1 MNMLTWKLTRLPHR
15 EAYCEMKIKEKGLT
29 GKAARLRKQTYSTG
43 KGFNAFREMEEAK
56 SRDKKE
62 KAKAAKAEEK
72 APELFIEFM
81 GTKIRVQEG
90 EDGGNVKEEDVPVV
104 KGAALKFE
112 GAGEATSFDEV
123 KVRCVVRTMRL
134 GTHQHS

>member
-1 MNMLTWKLTRLPHR
+1 
-15 EAYCEMKIKEKGLT
+15 MKIKEKGLT

-43 KGFNAFREMEEAK
+43 KGFNAFREMDEAK

-112 GAGEATSFDEV
+112 GAGETTSFDEV
-123 KVRCVVRTMRL
+123 KVRCVVRLMGL